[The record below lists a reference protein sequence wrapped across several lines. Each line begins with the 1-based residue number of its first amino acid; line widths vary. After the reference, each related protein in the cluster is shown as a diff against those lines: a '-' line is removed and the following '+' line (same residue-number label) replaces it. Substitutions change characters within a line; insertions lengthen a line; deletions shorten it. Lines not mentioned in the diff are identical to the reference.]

1 MLKMPV
7 RDDRKYKDLHLERN
21 HVYNVY
27 DQIAPKF
34 SEISQKAWPNVRRF
48 LKDLPPGS
56 IVADIGCGS
65 GRYLHINSKVV
76 KFGVD
81 ICSPLVEN
89 ARNKG
94 HEMLVA
100 DNLSLPFR
108 DGVFDAIISIGVI
121 HHFSS
126 QSRRLQAV
134 KEMCRLLRPGGQIMI
149 YVWAFE
155 QKHRRFKT
163 QDVLIPWHSN
173 QSSKRSGSLDGGLS
187 SNASSDSESSVDI
200 EDTRNSRRNFN
211 RTLSDPGKEQDNTH
225 LQSYLKSVAQ
235 ESHLLSKRHRCNTLP
250 SSLEG
255 LSGEESQDNFVP
267 SVLAAECR
275 KFEASLKAMSSS
287 MFYLNENEY
296 RSTTGNG
303 QADLSSHQNL
313 RHIALESFKS
323 GDCIQPIRTHRTVE
337 NGNSEKAA
345 EISHRN
351 HSEHFKIDNTNSHER
366 DKHKSTSKVITDIQE
381 PCGIIKSAVV
391 QENVDSS
398 RKSNSNCDICP
409 GHKPS
414 LTQYLCSN
422 DPEKDPDVTSQT
434 TLKDGAK
441 ARKNKFTLF
450 SSIKESFLNFFEG
463 KSSKMKKPKLE
474 TALCDSG
481 EMDVSDFA
489 VREFPMSSC
498 PNYRKEIISEE
509 LKAFQSSEIQ
519 GATLSCVTDELNVD
533 SEMRNNPACHTC
545 LEAIASDSQE
555 TSCHISCQNDTLLKH
570 SMSDLSP
577 SKCQSLKRFDE
588 MSSDSLKLRSHMS
601 GLSQRHSYSLPA
613 VNHITEAV
621 QDKYST
627 SSVPSSPAV
636 RNETLNKSTELSRF
650 YHVFKDGE
658 LPKLISKHVPNV
670 KIVSSIYDHANWCI
684 VAEKCN

>member
-1 MLKMPV
+1 MPV
-7 RDDRKYKDLHLERN
+7 RDNRKHKDLHLEKN

-89 ARNKG
+89 ARSKG
-94 HEMLVA
+94 HEVLVA
-100 DNLSLPFR
+100 DNMSLPFR

-134 KEMCRLLRPGGQIMI
+134 KEMCRLLRPGGQVMI

-173 QSSKRSGSLDGGLS
+173 HSNKRSGSLDGGLS
-187 SNASSDSESSVDI
+187 SNTSSDSESSVDI
-200 EDTRNSRRNFN
+200 EDTRSSEINFN
-211 RTLSDPGKEQDNTH
+211 RTLSDPGKEQENTH
-225 LQSYLKSVAQ
+225 LQSYLRTVTQ
-235 ESHLLSKRHRCNTLP
+235 ESHLLSQRHRCNTLP

-255 LSGEESQDNFVP
+255 LSGEETRDNFVP

-287 MFYLNENEY
+287 MFYLSESEY
-296 RSTTGNG
+296 RSTNENL

-313 RHIALESFKS
+313 HHTGLEGYKS
-323 GDCIQPIRTHRTVE
+323 GDFSEPIRKSIKAE
-337 NGNSEKAA
+337 NGNLEKAA

-351 HSEHFKIDNTNSHER
+351 LSEPFKIDNTNCHGR
-366 DKHKSTSKVITDIQE
+366 DKFTSETITDIQD
-381 PCGIIKSAVV
+381 PCSKIKSVV
-391 QENVDSS
+391 LQENVVSS
-398 RKSNSNCDICP
+398 VKSNSNCDICP

-414 LTQYLCSN
+414 LDQYLCKT
-422 DPEKDPDVTSQT
+422 DPVKDPDDTSQT
-434 TLKDGAK
+434 TRKDGAK
-441 ARKNKFTLF
+441 VRKNKFTLF

-474 TALCDSG
+474 PVVCDSG

-498 PNYRKEIISEE
+498 PNYRREIISEE
-509 LKAFQSSEIQ
+509 LKAFQSSENQ
-519 GATLSCVTDELNVD
+519 GSNLYCVTDELSVE
-533 SEMRNNPACHTC
+533 SETKNNPVHQTC
-545 LEAIASDSQE
+545 LEARASASQD
-555 TSCHISCQNDTLLKH
+555 TSCHIASQKDTLLKH

-577 SKCQSLKRFDE
+577 SNCESLKRFDD
-588 MSSDSLKLRSHMS
+588 MSSDSLKLRSHLS
-601 GLSQRHSYSLPA
+601 GLSQRHSCSLPA

-621 QDKYST
+621 QVSHPT

-636 RNETLNKSTELSRF
+636 RNESLNKSTELSRF

-670 KIVSSIYDHANWCI
+670 KIISSTYDHANWCI
-684 VAEKCN
+684 VAEKYH